1 MWQLGDKMKRILV
14 LVLILFFSCNTEPK
28 NSIDIPNF
36 DSNKAFKYLVK
47 QCEFGPR
54 NPGSSGHLEFSNYLE
69 AFLSEL
75 EGNIIIQEFTYT
87 EPITNMER
95 NGKNFIIQ
103 FNENAEYRLLLGAH
117 WDTRSLSDQDEVIE
131 NQSLPVLGAN
141 DGASGTSVLM
151 ELATIISAK
160 NPEIGIDIVFFDAED
175 GGFSGQPETFA
186 LGSRFFAENLP
197 IVKPNFAI
205 IVDMVGDKNLSI
217 PIERISYNIAPEK
230 VKDIWNLAEELSLP
244 AFKKTID
251 LEIYDDH
258 VPLWEV
264 AAIPAIDIID
274 FQYPN
279 MFYNH
284 WHTQRDTPENCSP
297 QSLGQVGN
305 LLVNYIYGSDHK

>member
-1 MWQLGDKMKRILV
+1 MWQLGDKMKRILI
-14 LVLILFFSCNTEPK
+14 LVLILFISCNTESIK
-28 NSIDIPNF
+28 SIDIPKF
-36 DSNKAFKYLVK
+36 DSNKAFTYLVK

-75 EGNIIIQEFTYT
+75 EGNLIVQEFIYT

-117 WDTRSLSDQDEVIE
+117 WDTRSLSDQDEEVE

-230 VKDIWNLAEELSLP
+230 VKEIWNLAEELSLP

>member
-14 LVLILFFSCNTEPK
+14 LVLILFFSCNTEPRNLK
-28 NSIDIPNF
+28 DIPNF
-36 DSNKAFKYLVK
+36 DSNKAFTYLVK

-54 NPGSSGHLEFSNYLE
+54 NPGSSGHLEFSNYLQT
-69 AFLSEL
+69 FLSEL
-75 EGNIIIQEFTYT
+75 EGNLIIQEFIYT

-117 WDTRSLSDQDEVIE
+117 WDTRSLSDQDEEVE

-151 ELATIISAK
+151 ELATIISEK

-230 VKDIWNLAEELSLP
+230 VKEIWNLAEELSLP

>member
-1 MWQLGDKMKRILV
+1 MWQLGDKMKRILI
-14 LVLILFFSCNTEPK
+14 LVLILFISCNTESIK
-28 NSIDIPNF
+28 SIDIPKF
-36 DSNKAFKYLVK
+36 DSNKAFTYLVK

-75 EGNIIIQEFTYT
+75 EGKLIVQEFIYI

-117 WDTRSLSDQDEVIE
+117 WDTRSLSDQDEEIE

-151 ELATIISAK
+151 ELATIISEK

-230 VKDIWNLAEELSLP
+230 VKEIWNLAEELSLP